1 VRDEGGSVTVNGR
14 VQETEPG
21 ETVAS
26 LLDRLGLAAKYA
38 LVERNGEPV
47 ERGLYGETALA
58 DGDSLVVARP
68 VAGG

>member
-1 VRDEGGSVTVNGR
+1 VNVEVNGR
-14 VQETEPG
+14 PRELAEG

-26 LLDRLGLAAKYA
+26 LLGKLGLEAGYA

-47 ERGLYGETALA
+47 ERARYSEVELA
-58 DGDSLVVARP
+58 DRDRLVVARP